1 MKIKII
7 CLEEENKIKFD
18 NNLSKF
24 EMLDNKNFKIR
35 AKYYNVEKNIVEVY
49 YLIEESEIDKCNLSR
64 NSDKILVI
72 VKSLNEN
79 NMKLITKLRSNYDI
93 TVVIGEVN
101 ITNKNIK
108 EEFNKLNNVIIINKL
123 KKENTIDL
131 KLLSLMLNDKEIICN
146 LNLNKKN
153 NIILINSDESIGKIV
168 LSVLE
173 QFKYIQNSK
182 EYNLYLYSKEEVGI
196 QELTYLEDPIREYIY
211 NDAIL
216 KVNTAVNDNINDK
229 KYFLIVTT
237 K

>member
-1 MKIKII
+1 
-7 CLEEENKIKFD
+7 
-18 NNLSKF
+18 
-24 EMLDNKNFKIR
+24 
-35 AKYYNVEKNIVEVY
+35 
-49 YLIEESEIDKCNLSR
+49 
-64 NSDKILVI
+64 
-72 VKSLNEN
+72 
-79 NMKLITKLRSNYDI
+79 MKLIAKLRSSYNI
-93 TVVIGEVN
+93 TVAIGEVN

-131 KLLSLMLNDKEIICN
+131 KLLSLMLNNKEIICN
-146 LNLNKKN
+146 LNLNKRN
-153 NIILINSDESIGKIV
+153 NIILIDSGESIGKIV